1 MVPIHIPLMGEHQR
15 DTAVACMWGQDGYF
29 LIFLADRTT
38 RALDKVQRST
48 EVLDAV
54 PEKRTAHLHI
64 GIRVLPLLTDD
75 IVEIDLA
82 LIITEI
88 ESPYIRTR
96 LIACECHLQFRSGM
110 LCARLDDGAGKAAAL
125 SHHRMD
131 PASGRSICRSQLDI
145 GQRQLCT
152 IGNRHLKLLCTAL
165 TQFHHMMHAL
175 PCRCRKLYWCSRQC
189 EPIGHRQVVDPQPT
203 PCRHRDAAEYIGC
216 CHHPIAPSN
225 SILTRLFISTA
236 YSSGSSFAIGSTKPR
251 TIIARASSSSMP
263 RLIR

>member
-1 MVPIHIPLMGEHQR
+1 M
-15 DTAVACMWGQDGYF
+15 
-29 LIFLADRTT
+29 
-38 RALDKVQRST
+38 DKVQRPA
-48 EVLDAV
+48 EILDTV

-82 LIITEI
+82 CIITEI
-88 ESPYIRTR
+88 EAPYISTR
-96 LIACECHLQFRSGM
+96 LIACECHLQFRGGM
-110 LCARLDDGAGKAAAL
+110 LCACLDEGAGKASAL
-125 SHHRMD
+125 SHRCMD
-131 PASGRSICRSQLDI
+131 AASGRSIRRSQLDI

-152 IGNRHLKLLCTAL
+152 VGNRHLNLLCTAF
-165 TQFHHMMHAL
+165 TQLHHMMHAL
-175 PCRCRKLYWCSRQC
+175 SCRCGKLYWCRGKC
-189 EPIGHRQVVDPQPT
+189 EPTGNRQVVDPQPT